1 MKIKDSTEQRGLATR
16 LSRSSMLEGY
26 LASITEL
33 LQAGRHEEAER
44 AALALP
50 HIAVALSDAQL
61 QSSPDAYRAWCAEWV
76 RMEPANG
83 EYDEWS
89 SKAAVANEPAAPG
102 VPFNALRALRLH
114 RHTRPNSR
122 GVAMSHDVIEQDEG
136 PVTTLCLTLMAAT
149 LRWYSRSAVSIPQV
163 QANLARLGVLH

>member
-1 MKIKDSTEQRGLATR
+1 MANNATELSSSASR

-33 LQAGRHEEAER
+33 LQEGRLEEAER

-50 HIAVALSDAQL
+50 HIAVALTDAQL
-61 QSSPDAYRAWCAEWV
+61 QSSREAYRAWCAEWV
-76 RMEPANG
+76 PLDRANG

-89 SKAAVANEPAAPG
+89 AKAALGEEPAAAG
-102 VPFNALRALRLH
+102 VPFNALRSLRLH

-122 GVAMSHDVIEQDEG
+122 GVAMSHDVIEQDES
-136 PVTTLCLTLMAAT
+136 PVTTTCLTLMAAT
-149 LRWYSRSAVSIPQV
+149 LRWYLRSAASIPQV
-163 QANLARLGVLH
+163 QTNLARLGVLH

>member
-1 MKIKDSTEQRGLATR
+1 MTTHATETLSPATR

-33 LQAGRHEEAER
+33 LQEGRFEEAES

-50 HIAVALSDAQL
+50 HIAVALTDAQL
-61 QSSPDAYRAWCAEWV
+61 QSSCDAYRAWCVEWV
-76 RMEPANG
+76 RTEHSSG
-83 EYDEWS
+83 EYDGWCR
-89 SKAAVANEPAAPG
+89 KAALCDDPAEPH
-102 VPFNALRALRLH
+102 VPFGALRALRLH

-122 GVAMSHDVIEQDEG
+122 PVVMSHDVIEQDEG
-136 PVTTLCLTLMAAT
+136 PVTTQCLTLMAAT

>member
-1 MKIKDSTEQRGLATR
+1 MANDAPELASSASR

-33 LQAGRHEEAER
+33 LQDGRFQEAER

-50 HIAVALSDAQL
+50 HIAVALTDAQL
-61 QSSPDAYRAWCAEWV
+61 QSSREAYRTWCAEWV
-76 RMEPANG
+76 RIEHANG

-89 SKAAVANEPAAPG
+89 DKAAFGAEPAG
-102 VPFNALRALRLH
+102 VPLNALRSLRLH

-122 GVAMSHDVIEQDEG
+122 GIAMSHDVIEHDES
-136 PVTTLCLTLMAAT
+136 PVTTTCLTLMAAT
-149 LRWYSRSAVSIPQV
+149 LRWYLHSAVSTPQV
-163 QANLARLGVLH
+163 QTNLARLGVLH